1 MANEVQTPQD
11 EGSMTG
17 LMRGIIN
24 DIGDLIRH
32 EIKFART
39 EMKADLRK
47 TRDAVAV
54 LALGAGAA
62 LLGAILL
69 ALMLVYLIHW
79 LSYPAGEAPDY
90 RAAIPLWG
98 CYGIISAVFLVLGA
112 VGLYA
117 GYAKFRSFDPLPDQT
132 AQTVKENVGWIANA
146 NSK

>member
-1 MANEVQTPQD
+1 MANEVQSPPD
-11 EGSMTG
+11 EASMTG
-17 LMRGIIN
+17 LLRGIIN
-24 DIGDLIRH
+24 DTADLIRH

-39 EMKADLRK
+39 EIKADLAK
-47 TRDAVAV
+47 TRDALAV

-69 ALMLVYLIHW
+69 ALMLVHVLHYVSL
-79 LSYPAGEAPDY
+79 PAEEVTRGLPMWA
-90 RAAIPLWG
+90 
-98 CYGIISAVFLVLGA
+98 CYGIVSAVFLALGV

-117 GYAKFRSFDPLPDQT
+117 GYMKFQSFNPLPDQT